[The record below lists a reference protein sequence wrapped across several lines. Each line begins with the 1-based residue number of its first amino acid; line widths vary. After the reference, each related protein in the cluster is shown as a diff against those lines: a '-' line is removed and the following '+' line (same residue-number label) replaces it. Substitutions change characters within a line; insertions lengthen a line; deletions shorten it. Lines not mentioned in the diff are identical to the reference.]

1 MPEDGRQLTEMP
13 EATGR
18 ERTWRPSVTLVL
30 AASMSLMVLLSV
42 VLVITIQ
49 VSASQRN
56 TFQLLREVTA
66 LMVEYMDRSLRD
78 HLAPAQDQV
87 AFIARQIESGAI
99 DLQDRARLR
108 DLLTGAVA
116 GTPQITALLTWDKDL
131 RRFAVWREADGTS
144 GILEGEFRDDPLMQA
159 TLEEMKTS
167 EGAIWGELVF
177 RGEAARLN
185 LRQPL
190 RHDGETV
197 GFLVAAISVQDISAL
212 AADLS
217 RILEG
222 TAFVLEGRDG
232 VIAHPNLTSKHPEQS
247 PETPTVR
254 LGRVGDPVLAEI
266 WNAEPIEGF
275 DLEDFNAKIVRIEL
289 AEQEYVL
296 VYREVTDYGP
306 KPWYIGAWFQLT
318 ADNVVDRLVRSIE
331 WSLLLLV
338 LAVAAAFLLGR
349 LIARPILRVAEG
361 TARIGHLDL
370 AHVDTLGPSRLR
382 ELDNQAQAF
391 NAMLASLKSF
401 ETYVPRRLVTRLI
414 QAGGEQAVTSE
425 ERELTILFTDIADF
439 TRLSEHTPAAE
450 VAAFLNQHFAL
461 LGSCVEAEDGT
472 VDKFIGD
479 ALMAFW
485 GAPDPQPD
493 TAARACRAAL
503 AMAAAVAADNET
515 RRADGK
521 PPVKLRIGIHT
532 GPVVVGN
539 IGWPGRIN
547 YTIVGDTVN
556 SSQRL
561 EALGK
566 DVGQDM
572 DPDEEV
578 IILVSGATA
587 QRLDDGFTLDFAGRF
602 EVRGKSDT
610 LEVYRLRG

>member
-1 MPEDGRQLTEMP
+1 MPGDGRQLIETP
-13 EATGR
+13 EAAGR
-18 ERTWRPSVTLVL
+18 GPDRLWRPSVTLVL
-30 AASMSLMVLLSV
+30 AASMALLVLLSV

-56 TFQLLREVTA
+56 TFQLLGEVTA
-66 LMVEYMDRSLRD
+66 LVVEYMDRSLRD
-78 HLAPAQDQV
+78 HLEPARDQA

-116 GTPQITALLTWDKDL
+116 GTPQITALLTWDTDL

-144 GILEGEFRDDPLMQA
+144 GIMEGEFSDDPLMRA
-159 TLEEMKTS
+159 TAEEMKTS
-167 EGAIWGELVF
+167 EGAVWGKTVF
-177 RGEAARLN
+177 RGNAPRIN

-197 GFLVAAISVQDISAL
+197 GLLVATISVQDLSAL

-222 TAFVLEGRDG
+222 TAFVLEGTDG
-232 VIAHPNLTSKHPEQS
+232 VLAHPNLVSAHPDQS
-247 PETPTVR
+247 PESPVVR
-254 LGRVGDPVLAEI
+254 LDRVGDPVLAEI
-266 WNAEPIEGF
+266 WNGRPIEGLSAEGL
-275 DLEDFNAKIVRIEL
+275 DATVVRTEL
-289 AEQEYVL
+289 GDQEYAF
-296 VYREVTDYGP
+296 VYRELADYGP
-306 KPWYIGAWFQLT
+306 KPWYIGAWFLLT

-349 LIARPILRVAEG
+349 LIARPIRRVAEG

-439 TRLSEHTPAAE
+439 TRLSEHIPAAE

-461 LGSCVEAEDGT
+461 LGSCVETEDGT

-503 AMAAAVAADNET
+503 AMAAAVTADNDK
-515 RRADGK
+515 RRAEGK
-521 PPVKLRIGIHT
+521 PPVRLRIGIHT

-566 DVGQDM
+566 DMGEGEDV
-572 DPDEEV
+572 V
-578 IILVSGATA
+578 ILVSGATA
-587 QRLDDGFTLDFAGRF
+587 GRLDDGFKLDFAGRF
-602 EVRGKSDT
+602 EVRGKSDA
-610 LEVYRLRG
+610 LEVYRLHT

>member
-1 MPEDGRQLTEMP
+1 MPEDGRQLSKTP
-13 EATGR
+13 EAAGR
-18 ERTWRPSVTLVL
+18 GPTRSWRPSVTLVL
-30 AASMSLMVLLSV
+30 AASMALLVLLSV

-66 LMVEYMDRSLRD
+66 LVVEYMDRSLRD
-78 HLAPAQDQV
+78 HLEPAEAQV
-87 AFIARQIESGAI
+87 AFVAGQIESGAF
-99 DLQDRARLR
+99 DLKDRNRLQ

-116 GTPQITALLTWDKDL
+116 GTPQITAILTWD
-131 RRFAVWREADGTS
+131 RAFQRFGVWREADGST
-144 GILEGEFRDDPLMQA
+144 GILGGDHSQDPLIRSA
-159 TLEEMKTS
+159 AEDMKS
-167 EGAIWGELVF
+167 REGAIWGEPVF
-177 RGEAARLN
+177 RDGAPRLN
-185 LRQPL
+185 LRRPL
-190 RHDGETV
+190 RRDGEFV
-197 GFLVAAISVQDISAL
+197 GFLVASIAVQD
-212 AADLS
+212 LS
-217 RILEG
+217 GLTASLSGVLEG

-232 VIAHPNLTSKHPEQS
+232 VLAHPNLTSRHPEQS
-247 PETPTVR
+247 PESPVVG
-254 LGRVGDPVLAEI
+254 LDRVGDLVLAQI
-266 WNAEPIEGF
+266 WNAEPVEGFTAEGF
-275 DLEDFNAKIVRIEL
+275 DAQVLRIKL

-296 VYREVTDYGP
+296 VYREVTGFGP
-306 KPWYIGAWFQLT
+306 EPWYIGAWFELSG
-318 ADNVVDRLVRSIE
+318 DNVVDRLWRSLE

-349 LIARPILRVAEG
+349 LIASPIRRVAEG

-391 NAMLASLKSF
+391 NAMLASLRSF

-414 QAGGEQAVTSE
+414 QAGGEEAVTSE
-425 ERELTILFTDIADF
+425 ERELTIVFTDIADF
-439 TRLSEHTPAAE
+439 TRLSEHRPAAE
-450 VAAFLNQHFAL
+450 VADFLNQHFAL

-503 AMAAAVAADNET
+503 AMAAAVTADNER
-515 RRADGK
+515 RRAEGK
-521 PPVKLRIGIHT
+521 PAVQVRIGIHT

-566 DVGQDM
+566 DMGQG
-572 DPDEEV
+572 EEV
-578 IILVSGATA
+578 IILISGATA
-587 QRLDDGFTLDFAGRF
+587 HRLDDSFKLDFAGRF
-602 EVRGKSDT
+602 EVRGKSDS
-610 LEVYRLRG
+610 LEVYRLRT